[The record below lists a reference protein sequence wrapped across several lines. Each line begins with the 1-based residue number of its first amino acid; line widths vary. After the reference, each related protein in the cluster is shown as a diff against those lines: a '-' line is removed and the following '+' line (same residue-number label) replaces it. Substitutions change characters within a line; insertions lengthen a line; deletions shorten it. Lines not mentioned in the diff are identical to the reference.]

1 MRNPRLVAPTI
12 ARNSAPLP
20 GRGTPCSALG
30 DRRSRCTEPSR
41 WWCRSTPAASLSGHP
56 TSRTRSRR
64 KDSPQPLAANPGQS
78 VVLTSPDAE
87 RPLAASLP
95 RTTVRAACH
104 VRWGADPR
112 RRHVSRRCR
121 AHNRT
126 KPRHSVGSTP
136 RSTTGHRC
144 RRDHRERTRPSP
156 CQARPSS
163 RIARSAAVP
172 PLLPPGIYAD
182 AGEKFKGEAL
192 ELRRPSPRTH
202 SAAGGARGSL
212 RAGAAHHNRPVT
224 LSDFGHRAEG
234 EDTSP
239 PREET
244 ATADDDLV
252 GVVDVALVADVI
264 KPAEVCAVA
273 RKHAVARGG
282 REESAECRV
291 CPVAPPVPATL
302 LHGREEY

>member
-1 MRNPRLVAPTI
+1 MHLVTAAHGVPNCPFSGAVRHLPHPSRVI
-12 ARNSAPLP
+12 QDDACRPVQGLAQPSP
-20 GRGTPCSALG
+20 GR
-30 DRRSRCTEPSR
+30 RCERPVTSVGGRIPSR
-41 WWCRSTPAASLSGHP
+41 
-56 TSRTRSRR
+56 RR
-64 KDSPQPLAANPGQS
+64 
-78 VVLTSPDAE
+78 
-87 RPLAASLP
+87 
-95 RTTVRAACH
+95 
-104 VRWGADPR
+104 
-112 RRHVSRRCR
+112 VSRRCR

-126 KPRHSVGSTP
+126 ELRHSVGSTP
-136 RSTTGHRC
+136 RSTTRHRC

-163 RIARSAAVP
+163 RIARSAAIP

-182 AGEKFKGEAL
+182 AGEKFKREAL

-264 KPAEVCAVA
+264 KPADVGAVS
-273 RKHAVARGG
+273 REHSVARGG

-302 LHGREEY
+302 LHGREE